1 MVKNIVIVNDFA
13 NTDGGAGKVA
23 VDVALELSKQ
33 YNVFFF
39 TSVKPID
46 VRFVNSHVRIICV
59 GKPDILSDTN
69 RIRAITKGLFD
80 SNVRKQ
86 FKSLLSN
93 LDSKD
98 TIVHVHTWTKALT
111 SAIFEVTSK
120 MNFHLVL
127 TLHDYFIA
135 CPNGGF
141 FNYKAK
147 RICDRKSLSVNCLLS
162 NCDVRNYPQ
171 KLWRVLR
178 LLIQKHFLWRNKK
191 LTLLYISDMC
201 RNMSLPYIPNNVDMI
216 YLPDPVELGNKA
228 KVDVSTNECY
238 LYLGR
243 LSPEKG
249 AILFCEAISDLR
261 LKGLIVGDGYLK
273 NELEVKYPHI
283 EFVGWASGKK
293 KELCLRRAKA
303 LVFPSFLGETYG
315 LVVAEAKSYGIPC
328 IVPDRCAAS
337 EQIED
342 GKTGYV
348 FKTGDLESLKEAI
361 MKYENTDLA
370 QMQKNLLESFHPEEL
385 SMETHLKRL
394 VGIYNEILENDEK

>member
-1 MVKNIVIVNDFA
+1 
-13 NTDGGAGKVA
+13 
-23 VDVALELSKQ
+23 
-33 YNVFFF
+33 
-39 TSVKPID
+39 
-46 VRFVNSHVRIICV
+46 
-59 GKPDILSDTN
+59 
-69 RIRAITKGLFD
+69 
-80 SNVRKQ
+80 
-86 FKSLLSN
+86 
-93 LDSKD
+93 
-98 TIVHVHTWTKALT
+98 
-111 SAIFEVTSK
+111 

-273 NELEVKYPHI
+273 KELEVKYPHI
-283 EFVGWASGKK
+283 EFAGWASGKK

-342 GKTGYV
+342 GKTGYI
-348 FKTGDLESLKEAI
+348 FKTGDLESLKQAI
-361 MKYENTDLA
+361 MKFENTNLVK
-370 QMQKNLLESFHPEEL
+370 MQKNLIDSFNPNDL

-394 VGIYNEILENDEK
+394 VNIYNEILGNDEK